1 MLVSVLGPRPSR
13 SARMEDSERCQVELL
28 ITPQSGVAGPRE
40 AELGSLLRQ
49 TLVPCLVLTA
59 HPRKVLTVAVHVL
72 ADDGGAAAAAVNA
85 ALLALADAGMP
96 LRCLAGAVTLGL
108 AQGPSS
114 SAGMGDGED
123 DGGVA
128 QLDLTQEEAAAAS
141 ATVMA
146 VYSEGAEAPL
156 AVLSAGPLPMR
167 ALEHALAVGRS
178 AAASTVAFMRGAL
191 RDKVLRDASANFQ
204 GLLGVSLAELAGV
217 AKEEA

>member
-1 MLVSVLGPRPSR
+1 
-13 SARMEDSERCQVELL
+13 MEDSERCQVELL

-96 LRCLAGAVTLGL
+96 LRSLAGAVTLGL
-108 AQGPSS
+108 GQLGPSG
-114 SAGMGDGED
+114 SAGMGDGEEE
-123 DGGVA
+123 GGGGEA

-156 AVLSAGPLPMR
+156 AVLAAGPLPMR
-167 ALEHALAVGRS
+167 ALEHALAVGRA

-204 GLLGVSLAELAGV
+204 GLLGIRASELAAAV
-217 AKEEA
+217 EKEV